1 MIFSQERVPRAPGRP
16 AILLIAGTLACG
28 AASARAG
35 ELGLSLEAGYLD
47 LTNAAHSA
55 QAVFGDPAGGFTG
68 GGSISYGIARGVFVA
83 VGARYFERTG
93 ERVFVADATSP
104 VFGLGHP
111 LKLRLVPAWAI
122 VGYRYERRRG
132 LPLTPYVGVG
142 GGAVFY
148 REESEVGGLKEG
160 VLEQTKG
167 AGFAVLGLELGRGGL
182 RFGIEGTYARVPESA
197 SLGGVSRVYGEDD
210 IGGFTV
216 VGKLTFVP

>member
-1 MIFSQERVPRAPGRP
+1 MIFKQVRVLRAPGRP
-16 AILLIAGTLACG
+16 AFLLLAGILACP
-28 AASARAG
+28 AAIAHAG

-47 LTNAAHSA
+47 LTSARRSA

-68 GGSISYGIARGVFVA
+68 GGSMRYGIARGVFVA

-132 LPLTPYVGVG
+132 LPLTPYIGLG

-148 REESEVGGLKEG
+148 HEESEVGGIKEG
-160 VLEQTKG
+160 VLDQTKG
-167 AGFAVLGLELGRGGL
+167 AGYAVLGLELGRGAL
-182 RFGIEGTYARVPESA
+182 RFGIEGMYARVPESA

-210 IGGFTV
+210 VGGFTV